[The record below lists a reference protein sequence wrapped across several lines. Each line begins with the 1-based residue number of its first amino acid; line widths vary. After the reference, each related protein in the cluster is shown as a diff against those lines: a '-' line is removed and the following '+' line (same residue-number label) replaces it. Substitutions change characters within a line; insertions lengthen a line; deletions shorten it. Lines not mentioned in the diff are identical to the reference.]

1 MVEKKQENNRLEHC
15 FLELLKA
22 GLWKRNSSTN
32 GFPLNTDEWSA
43 VLQISLKQAV
53 LGIVYDGMMSL
64 PSSLLPPEEEI
75 EKWTRYIQGMER
87 QYLSH
92 IRMLN
97 YLLVRYELEGGMTP
111 ALLKGLG
118 LSSYYPDIRHRSCGD
133 IDLFFVGDEK
143 AEEANRLAEQWG
155 LKVKRGPRGES
166 EYTIKGVLV
175 EI

>member
-1 MVEKKQENNRLEHC
+1 MVGKKRDNSRLEHC

-22 GLWKRNSSTN
+22 GLWKGKPSTD
-32 GFPLNTDEWSA
+32 GFPLTANEWNA
-43 VLQISLKQAV
+43 VLQLSMKQAV
-53 LGIVYDGMMSL
+53 LGIVYDGMTSL
-64 PSSLLPPEEEI
+64 PSSLLPPEEDMKI
-75 EKWTRYIQGMER
+75 WTRYIQNMER

-133 IDLFFVGDEK
+133 IDLLFIGDEK
-143 AEEANRLAEQWG
+143 AEEANPSG
-155 LKVKRGPRGES
+155 
-166 EYTIKGVLV
+166 
-175 EI
+175 